1 MDDRT
6 DPAAF
11 ARKSLQSHAWRSIL
25 SVAAALLLA
34 AELGVEAEADPL
46 TVQGSTTVAARVML
60 PKQKEI
66 EALSGQPLKVVPTR
80 SDVGILRLFFGGLEL
95 AMISTSLAN
104 EIAFLRQ
111 DYPNLAF
118 ARLRGFEVARTR
130 VAFAVSPTN
139 PVRDLD
145 AERLRGILS
154 GEITNWRQ
162 VGGANLPVRVVFVSG
177 GDGVTLSVVQ
187 AVLGGSA
194 IKAPDSIRVRTP
206 IQVIQVVEQEPAALG
221 IAPLALTHD
230 HQVRDVASATPVEQT
245 FNLVTLGEPTPAARA
260 VIDAVRRTAASAP

>member
-154 GEITNWRQ
+154 GEITNWR
-162 VGGANLPVRVVFVSG
+162 R
-177 GDGVTLSVVQ
+177 
-187 AVLGGSA
+187 SA
-194 IKAPDSIRVRTP
+194 APTCRCAWCS
-206 IQVIQVVEQEPAALG
+206 
-221 IAPLALTHD
+221 
-230 HQVRDVASATPVEQT
+230 
-245 FNLVTLGEPTPAARA
+245 
-260 VIDAVRRTAASAP
+260 